1 MGLGAALLGLVFLM
15 EQKIWALRESALQP
29 SIWAVPGPVISID
42 SDVSIYCWTP
52 PGMDTVRVFH
62 SEPGGRFLDNTP
74 EGTQEVS
81 EFHLQKM
88 SHTDAGVYT
97 CLYSQGGVWSQIKD
111 KLELVVTGVYKEKP
125 SLTVDSGPKGFS
137 ERNVTLLCH
146 TNSYFDTFILC
157 RGGNASFPQNCSSQ
171 SHHTFLIF
179 PVSPGHRRIY
189 RCFGSSKHNPY
200 MWSLPSDPL
209 ELSIPGKPDHTV
221 VWVSVAAVCFL
232 LLFVLLIC
240 LYCYWAKCRATNDE
254 TRNQLKYKRSRP
266 AVEMEEKL
274 KFGGLE
280 GSQPEDCKKE
290 VDTQVSP
297 AEDSQGV
304 TYAQLRQEN
313 FTASMDLLPS
323 KALLGTSTQ
332 TCVYASLTLSQEKSQ
347 S

>member
-209 ELSIPGKPDHTV
+209 ELSIPG
-221 VWVSVAAVCFL
+221 
-232 LLFVLLIC
+232 
-240 LYCYWAKCRATNDE
+240 ATNDE